1 MPASRES
8 CAGVILYSLRWS
20 VVAVGCWLAPGPEH
34 PARASAATNAAVR
47 KRWAGDLR
55 GVTGRRPM
63 VVGGVSLNDQ
73 IDLVRDI
80 RHERRML
87 VVDQQREERVM
98 ARRQALGRCLE
109 CRGTT
114 HPEHCAHAHHGP
126 AHAVDVDVPV
136 AITLEVGLA
145 EQVAGWIEVVDRDL
159 DAEGARHGVT
169 GVRRKNLD

>member
-20 VVAVGCWLAPGPEH
+20 VVVVGCWLAPGPEH

-47 KRWAGDLR
+47 KRWRWGQ
-55 GVTGRRPM
+55 
-63 VVGGVSLNDQ
+63 SLNDQ
-73 IDLVRDI
+73 INLVRDI
-80 RHERRML
+80 RHERGML

-114 HPEHCAHAHHGP
+114 HPEHGAHA
-126 AHAVDVDVPV
+126 
-136 AITLEVGLA
+136 
-145 EQVAGWIEVVDRDL
+145 
-159 DAEGARHGVT
+159 
-169 GVRRKNLD
+169 